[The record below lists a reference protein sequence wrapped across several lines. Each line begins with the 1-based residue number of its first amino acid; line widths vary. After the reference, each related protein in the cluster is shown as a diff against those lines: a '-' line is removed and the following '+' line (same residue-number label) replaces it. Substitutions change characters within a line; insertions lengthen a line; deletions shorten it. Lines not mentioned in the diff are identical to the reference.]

1 MKVKTQKL
9 GFFQKMF
16 LSLKKRIDQ
25 SFFSGVVSQLVTLS
39 LLFILLLAAGSYTF
53 EQIKG
58 KDIITESE
66 DAYFERGMIWSL
78 IHATD
83 PGYLSGDYDS
93 SKLQIFWLGL
103 IVTLA
108 GWFILS
114 GFIMTIFIN
123 YYQSHLDRIQTGLSR
138 YYFWGRHRMILGWS
152 MMGASVV
159 EQLFTENSKPVI
171 ILSLLS
177 PAEIRKELE
186 LLIATCECKIRKK
199 RIYIYQGSYDAA
211 GELKY
216 FNYKKTEK
224 AVILGDFEETN
235 QNVKN
240 IQAIIKIND
249 MAELDKSNKR
259 ITCYVHLS
267 DFRTYDLLQDVDL
280 EELEKIDFRPFN
292 FYEDW
297 ARRLWSI
304 LPEVKSSE
312 LEMREKQ
319 FDYSPLCYRTIT
331 PASTENVHL
340 VVIGF
345 GQMGQALAAQA
356 ARICHYA
363 NGKKTRITVFD
374 ETGKGENIF
383 RSHCNVRTIPD
394 IELNVINQAAEAEDT
409 RKFLR
414 GLAADENQITSIA
427 VCISNPDTAISVAL
441 SLPQEIL
448 LADIPLLIWQ
458 ETRSG
463 LSDLAAKLMKNP
475 KWKDIRFFGMLHEC
489 FGLDN
494 RLDIL
499 AREIHENYRKA
510 AGIEYVKAW
519 EEIDERNKWANR
531 YQADSYAELLSSAG
545 YHFEPA
551 IGEDNML
558 AADDNLEWFAEREHD
573 RWSAEKFIAGWRQ
586 ADFSSCK
593 SKMERKTK
601 RDNFRLIHIN
611 LAPFAELDDIQDG
624 SKQKDRDVI
633 LNICTLLKAEGINL
647 QIRKEGK
654 NG

>member
-1 MKVKTQKL
+1 
-9 GFFQKMF
+9 
-16 LSLKKRIDQ
+16 
-25 SFFSGVVSQLVTLS
+25 
-39 LLFILLLAAGSYTF
+39 
-53 EQIKG
+53 
-58 KDIITESE
+58 
-66 DAYFERGMIWSL
+66 
-78 IHATD
+78 
-83 PGYLSGDYDS
+83 
-93 SKLQIFWLGL
+93 
-103 IVTLA
+103 
-108 GWFILS
+108 
-114 GFIMTIFIN
+114 
-123 YYQSHLDRIQTGLSR
+123 
-138 YYFWGRHRMILGWS
+138 
-152 MMGASVV
+152 
-159 EQLFTENSKPVI
+159 
-171 ILSLLS
+171 
-177 PAEIRKELE
+177 
-186 LLIATCECKIRKK
+186 
-199 RIYIYQGSYDAA
+199 
-211 GELKY
+211 
-216 FNYKKTEK
+216 
-224 AVILGDFEETN
+224 
-235 QNVKN
+235 
-240 IQAIIKIND
+240 
-249 MAELDKSNKR
+249 
-259 ITCYVHLS
+259 
-267 DFRTYDLLQDVDL
+267 
-280 EELEKIDFRPFN
+280 
-292 FYEDW
+292 
-297 ARRLWSI
+297 
-304 LPEVKSSE
+304 
-312 LEMREKQ
+312 
-319 FDYSPLCYRTIT
+319 
-331 PASTENVHL
+331 
-340 VVIGF
+340 
-345 GQMGQALAAQA
+345 MGQALAAQA

-383 RSHCNVRTIPD
+383 RSHCNVRNIPD
-394 IELNVINQAAEAEDT
+394 IELNVINQSAEAEET
-409 RKFLR
+409 RQFLR

-448 LADIPLLIWQ
+448 LANIPLLIWQ

-519 EEIDERNKWANR
+519 EKINERNKWANR
-531 YQADSYAELLSSAG
+531 YQADSYAELLRSAG

-573 RWSAEKFIAGWRQ
+573 RWSAEKFIAGWQQ

-633 LNICTLLKAEGINL
+633 LNICTLLKAAGINL
-647 QIRKEGK
+647 QIRKERKSG
-654 NG
+654 